1 MKPNTTNSGSPG
13 NIVKGTTRTEHHE
26 SDFKT
31 IDLRKRGSTRELLR
45 GDDS

>member
-1 MKPNTTNSGSPG
+1 MNTKDKNSGSPS
-13 NIVKGTTRTEHHE
+13 IAKGTKTRTGHHE

-45 GDDS
+45 GDE

>member
-1 MKPNTTNSGSPG
+1 MTTKDKNSGSPS
-13 NIVKGTTRTEHHE
+13 IAKGTTRTGHHE

-31 IDLRKRGSTRELLR
+31 VDLSKRGSTRELLR